1 MLYYRRLEKEQKEED
16 KVMATA
22 VIPVDSKKFEA
33 TQSELQ
39 KMVSSIVVKDAET
52 CLQAKTAQRD
62 IRTEMKL
69 RHAVLDPFVIRAK
82 TNYDDAKTERDKWI
96 APLESMDETLAG
108 KVKEYDRLERER
120 TAREQE
126 EVNRQKREREARE
139 ADERRR
145 AAEKQAEA
153 ERKARE
159 KEIAEARKAGE
170 LKAADA
176 KKLQK
181 QIEEDAERKKQ
192 QAKADAEAEKANF
205 HPVEVRPNIPTVQG
219 VPNRVNY
226 KAEVE
231 QPNVLI
237 NAFLDA
243 VHLKNTERAVYLRQF
258 ITVDAQKLGEE
269 ARRVKYSKQLAALI
283 PGVRFYED

>member
-1 MLYYRRLEKEQKEED
+1 
-16 KVMATA
+16 MATA

-39 KMVSSIVVKDAET
+39 KMVSSIVVKDADT

-62 IRTEMKL
+62 IRSEMKL

-82 TNYDDAKTERDKWI
+82 TNYDDAKMERDKWI
-96 APLESMDETLAG
+96 APLETMDETLAG

-126 EVNRQKREREARE
+126 EYNRQKREREARE

-145 AAEKQAEA
+145 EAEKQAEI

-159 KEIAEARKAGE
+159 KQIAEARKAGE
-170 LKAADA
+170 LKAAEA

-181 QIEEDAERKKQ
+181 QVEEDAERKKQ
-192 QAKADAEAEKANF
+192 QAKVEAEAEKANF
-205 HPVEVRPNIPTVQG
+205 QPVEVKPNIPTVAG
-219 VPNRVNY
+219 VPSRLNY
-226 KAEVE
+226 KAEVTHPE
-231 QPNVLI
+231 RII
-237 NAFLDA
+237 NAYVDA
-243 VHLKNTERAVYLRQF
+243 VALRNTERAVYLRQF
-258 ITVDAQKLGEE
+258 IMVNEQKIGAE
-269 ARRVKYSKQLAALI
+269 ARAVKDSKKMATLI
-283 PGVRFYED
+283 PGVRFYEE